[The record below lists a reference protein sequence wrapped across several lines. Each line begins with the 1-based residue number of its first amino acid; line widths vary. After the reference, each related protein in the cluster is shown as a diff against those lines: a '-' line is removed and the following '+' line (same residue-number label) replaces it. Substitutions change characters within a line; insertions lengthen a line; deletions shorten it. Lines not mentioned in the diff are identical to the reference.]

1 MRSLKIYTLL
11 LIGSLCLAACQEL
24 IEPANDNHNTID
36 RVYRDP
42 AFAEGLLMTAYN
54 RIPTN
59 NLTYSDVATNNAVS
73 NQELNSYQRIA
84 TGEWSAI
91 NNPESQ
97 WSNSNSAILYLNNF
111 ISIIDTVEWKW
122 SNSQVNSMFARRFK
136 GEAYALRGLFRY
148 HLLVTSA
155 GVGTNGEML
164 GIPIIDEPLKTD
176 ANFNIPRASFAES
189 VAKIYEDFD
198 KALGYLTMDDYKNIT
213 DPAQL
218 PPGFEGVD
226 VADYNLILGNNSMQ
240 RISGRHVKALKAR
253 VALLAA
259 SPAFSSGDVSLWQQ
273 AADYAAAS
281 LNAIGGLA
289 GLDPVGHRFF
299 DQTRVNSI
307 NLAGTGLD
315 QREIVWRRAIV
326 NSNNRERA
334 NFPPSLFGQ
343 GQVNPSQ
350 NLVDAFPM
358 SNGYPIGH
366 ASSLYDPANPYANR
380 DPRMSLYIVYNG
392 STMKGQVIKTG
403 VGGGV
408 NAKDSVDTS
417 TRTGYY
423 LRKLLRE
430 DVNLSPSSTNTQRHY
445 EVHMRYTE
453 LFLIYAEAANEAWGP
468 DGTGANAFS
477 ARDVIG
483 AIRRRAGIAQP
494 DDYLASIGST
504 GEMRELIK
512 NERRL
517 ELCFEGFHFWDLR
530 RWKEDLTET
539 VKGVNINKANTTFS
553 VVDIEPRVFDN
564 EFMHYGPL
572 PQTEVIK
579 YSELIQNQGW

>member
-11 LIGSLCLAACQEL
+11 LIGSLCLTACQEL

-73 NQELNSYQRIA
+73 NQELNAYQRIA

-111 ISIIDTVEWKW
+111 INIIDTVEWKW

-164 GIPIIDEPLKTD
+164 GIPIFDEPLETD
-176 ANFNIPRASFAES
+176 ANFNIPRATFAES

-198 KALGYLTMDDYKNIT
+198 KALESLTMDDYKNIT
-213 DPAQL
+213 DPSQL
-218 PPGFEGVD
+218 PTGFEGID
-226 VADYNLILGNNSMQ
+226 VADYNLIFGNNSIQ

-259 SPAFSSGDVSLWQQ
+259 SPAFSPGDASLWQR
-273 AADYAAAS
+273 AADYAATS
-281 LNAIGGLA
+281 LNDIGGIA

-307 NLAGTGLD
+307 NLASGID
-315 QREIVWRRAIV
+315 QREIVWRRPIV
-326 NSNNRERA
+326 NSNSRERA

-366 ASSLYDPANPYANR
+366 ASSLYDPTKPYAQR
-380 DPRMSLYIVYNG
+380 DPRLSLYIVHSG
-392 STMKGQVIKTG
+392 STMKGQVINTG

-408 NAKDSVDTS
+408 NAKDSLETS

-430 DVNLSPSSTNTQRHY
+430 DVNLNPVSTSTQRHY

-468 DGTGANAFS
+468 DGTGAHAFS

-494 DDYLASIGST
+494 DNYLASIGST
-504 GEMRELIK
+504 AEMRELIR

-530 RWKEDLTET
+530 RWKENLTET
-539 VKGVNINKANTTFS
+539 VKGVNINKGSTTFT
-553 VVDIEPRVFDN
+553 VVDVEPRVFNN